1 MQIIFL
7 ITGIIGLIWC
17 MVPRLVYGVLNIGNV
32 TGLIVFFLILM
43 VGIFWKKV
51 KKAVGA
57 LWQKKA
63 GKTVLSVFF
72 GIIAIV
78 AVFVIVETVC
88 MFATTKSKPAGNETV
103 VILGSYVSRSGPSIM
118 TKCRLNSAK
127 EYLDEHPEAICIVTG
142 GQGVNEPW
150 PEADAMKDYLVNC
163 GIDEERIL
171 KERESKNT
179 RENLANSLEIIRE
192 EGLNER
198 IVIISNEFH
207 LYRAGRIADRLGIE
221 HAYVSAASPWGMF
234 SSFYIRELYAILADW
249 FVYS

>member
-7 ITGIIGLIWC
+7 ITGILGLIWC

-51 KKAVGA
+51 KKTVAT

-63 GKTVLSVFF
+63 GKLVLSAFF
-72 GIIAIV
+72 GIIAIIV
-78 AVFVIVETVC
+78 VFVIVETVC
-88 MFATTKSKPAGNETV
+88 MFATTKSKPTGNETV

-127 EYLDEHPEAICIVTG
+127 EYLDEHPKAICIVTG

-221 HAYVSAASPWGMF
+221 HTYVSAASPWGMF
-234 SSFYIRELYAILADW
+234 SSFYIRDLYAILADW